1 MSSYWIRSKCA
12 CFCRSKDP
20 YGDLS
25 NMTPWMPIRIH
36 EHPGA
41 EFKSSEALYQAIR
54 FPDRPDL
61 QLQIMQADNAFSSKK
76 IAVENYSSTRSDWG
90 DYRILAM
97 EFTVLM
103 KLKCNFFRMS
113 QAYRETGKKPI
124 VEFSNR
130 DDFWG
135 AKPNGDNCLFGAN
148 HLGRIHSSIRSILEC
163 QNYREFDSVPVPD
176 NLVLFGVNIQ
186 EQKIHKDQ
194 HG

>member
-1 MSSYWIRSKCA
+1 MTSYWIQSKCA

-25 NMTPWMPIRIH
+25 NMTPGMPIRIH
-36 EHPGA
+36 ELPGA

-76 IAVENYSSTRSDWG
+76 IAVENYSSTRADWG

-103 KLKCNFFRMS
+103 KLKCNFTRMIRAF
-113 QAYRETGKKPI
+113 QETGKKPI
-124 VEFSNR
+124 VEFSMR

-135 AKPNGDNCLFGAN
+135 AKPNGTNCLFGQN
-148 HLGRIHSSIRSILEC
+148 RLGNICSAIRDLLAS
-163 QNYREFDSVPVPD
+163 QNYREFDHVPVPD
-176 NLVLFGVNIQ
+176 NLILFGTEIQ
-186 EQKIHKDQ
+186 NQPA
-194 HG
+194 